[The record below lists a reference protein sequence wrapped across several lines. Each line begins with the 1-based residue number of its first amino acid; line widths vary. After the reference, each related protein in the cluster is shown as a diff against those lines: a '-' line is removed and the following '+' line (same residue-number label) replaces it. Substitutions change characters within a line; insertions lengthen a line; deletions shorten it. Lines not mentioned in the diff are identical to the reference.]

1 MDKTYNSLKDKY
13 INQLTSKEKD
23 SNSNSNNSNIDI
35 LKNLDG
41 IPRDVFINLLK
52 EHGDVM
58 DDKELSECLHVL
70 RDDANIKNLP
80 DVISFNF
87 LFNEILRF
95 EEVKEEEENM
105 NSK

>member
-1 MDKTYNSLKDKY
+1 MENTFNSLKNKY
-13 INQLTSKEKD
+13 INSLTTKEKE
-23 SNSNSNNSNIDI
+23 SNSNSNLSNLNI

-58 DDKELSECLHVL
+58 DDKEISECLQVL
-70 RDDANIKNLP
+70 RDDPNVKNLP
-80 DVISFNF
+80 EVISFQY

-95 EEVKEEEENM
+95 EEVKEEEDM

>member
-13 INQLTSKEKD
+13 INQLTSKEKE

-58 DDKELSECLHVL
+58 DDKELSECLQVL
-70 RDDANIKNLP
+70 RDDSNIKNLP

-95 EEVKEEEENM
+95 EEVREEEENM
-105 NSK
+105 NTK